1 MSDSTDVL
9 TTAIAA
15 ARLQDLDRL
24 RGFVDWPLTG
34 AATIGQA
41 LRGVLERDRAAVV
54 ASGLAE
60 LDAAATDPEIV
71 VEFLQDVAPQL
82 ANAREIR
89 RAEGEAKES
98 ILAALRIPEIP
109 AGLTDEQHER
119 LSELRERAAALRD
132 VYLVISDQGE
142 LPVVRAAD
150 TDLLVLISG

>member
-60 LDAAATDPEIV
+60 LDAAAAHPEIV
-71 VEFLQDVAPQL
+71 AEFLQDVAARL
-82 ANAREIR
+82 ARAREIR
-89 RAEGEAKES
+89 WAEGEARES
-98 ILAALRIPEIP
+98 ILAGVRIPEIP

-119 LSELRERAAALRD
+119 LSELRQRAAALRD
-132 VYLVISDQGE
+132 VYLVISDQGQ
-142 LPVVRAAD
+142 LPVLRAAD
-150 TDLLVLISG
+150 TNLLVLISH